1 MITVAWAAVR
11 RRRLQS
17 VVIATVVLLT
27 SATTVLALGLLVASS
42 APFESAFARLHG
54 AHAMASF
61 DPSITSTTDLAATGR
76 RPGVTAAAGPFGAV
90 EAQVVGARGRR
101 LPVGLV
107 VGRSDAG
114 GSVDRLHIDEGTW
127 LTGTGQI
134 VLSREFV
141 RTGDTAWTIG
151 STVTV
156 DGSSVTIVGIAESVT
171 GSAGAWVW
179 PDQLSAPTSLQM
191 LYRFA
196 SAGTDDDIRSGLASA
211 TGALPAGALT
221 GSTSYLA
228 VKLRANEALKPM
240 VPFVVAFAVLGLVM
254 SALIVVNV
262 VAGAV
267 VAGYRSIGVQKT
279 LGFSPA
285 QVVTGYAVQVL
296 AVGVPACV
304 VGVAAGTA
312 LAVPILAMTADAYS
326 VAGGTS
332 VPVWVPALVLLVV
345 PALVL
350 LSAVGPATR
359 AGRLPAVQ
367 AITVGRAPRAGHGFR
382 LRRALMRMRLPRPIG
397 LGLAAPL
404 ARPSRAAVTVV
415 AVLLGAATFVLAAG
429 LATSLTRVAEG
440 VNRTE
445 AAPVLVAMMGPDM
458 GGGPDADPASG
469 PKPGADRTPADPAAV
484 HAVIAA
490 QPGTAHIAGLSEA
503 SISLAGSTQPID
515 VRAYDADASW
525 AGYPIIDGRWYRS
538 PSEVVASSRMLRLTG
553 VQVGDEITVSAAA
566 GQRRVTVVGE
576 VMLNGGDPTLVM
588 DAATLT
594 GIAGPVTPRQYEV
607 ALTPGTDPHR
617 YVSALSAAL
626 AGQSADPIVSA
637 DTQENEAITV
647 MLTLISILALLLG
660 SVAAL
665 GVFNTVVLNT
675 RERVHEIGV
684 LKSVGMTPWQVRT
697 MVVTSMVAVGL
708 VGGALAVPLGWGVHR
723 WIVPVMF
730 DAAGFGYAPEFIA
743 VYNPWE
749 LLALGATGIVLAVL
763 GALIPAGWAARTR
776 AATALR
782 AE

>member
-1 MITVAWAAVR
+1 
-11 RRRLQS
+11 
-17 VVIATVVLLT
+17 
-27 SATTVLALGLLVASS
+27 
-42 APFESAFARLHG
+42 
-54 AHAMASF
+54 
-61 DPSITSTTDLAATGR
+61 
-76 RPGVTAAAGPFGAV
+76 VTAAAGPFGAV
-90 EAQVVGARGRR
+90 ETEVVGDGGRR
-101 LPVGLV
+101 LPAGFI

-114 GSVDRLHIDEGTW
+114 GSVDRLNVDEGGW
-127 LTGTGQI
+127 LTGTGQV

-141 RTGDTAWTIG
+141 RTGDPVFRLG
-151 STVTV
+151 GTVTV
-156 DGSSVTIVGIAESVT
+156 DGAKLKIVGFAESVT
-171 GSAGAWVW
+171 ASAQAWVW
-179 PDQLSAPTSLQM
+179 PSQLSAPTSQQM

-196 SAGTDDDIRSGLASA
+196 AAATDDDIRSGLASA

-221 GSTSYLA
+221 GSSSYLA
-228 VKLRANEALKPM
+228 VKLRANEELKPM

-285 QVVTGYAVQVL
+285 QVVGGYAVQVL

-304 VGVAAGTA
+304 VGVAAGMG
-312 LAVPILAMTADAYS
+312 LAVPILAMTDDAYS
-326 VAGGTS
+326 VAGGTGL
-332 VPVWVPALVLLVV
+332 PVWVPALVLVGV
-345 PALVL
+345 PVLVL
-350 LSAVGPATR
+350 AAAVGPAVR

-367 AITVGRAPRAGHGFR
+367 AITVGRAPRSGRGFR
-382 LRRALMRMRLPRPIG
+382 LRRALMRMRLPRPVG
-397 LGLAAPL
+397 LGLASPF
-404 ARPSRAAVTVV
+404 ARPARAAVTVV
-415 AVLLGAATFVLAAG
+415 AVVLGAATFVLAAG

-445 AAPVLVAMMGPDM
+445 AAPVLVAMMTAGGP
-458 GGGPDADPASG
+458 GGGPAG
-469 PKPGADRTPADPAAV
+469 PPDRTPADPAAV
-484 HAVIAA
+484 RAVIAA

-503 SISLAGSTQPID
+503 TVSLVGSTQPIT
-515 VRAYDADASW
+515 VRAYDAEASW
-525 AGYPIIDGRWYRS
+525 TGYPIIDGRWYRG

-553 VQVGDEITVSAAA
+553 VRVGDEITIGSAT
-566 GQRRVTVVGE
+566 GTDRRRVTVVGE

-588 DAATLT
+588 DTATLT
-594 GIAGPVTPRQYEV
+594 AVAGPVPPRQYEV
-607 ALTPGTDPHR
+607 ALTSGTDPHR
-617 YVSALSAAL
+617 YVSALSTAL
-626 AGQSADPIVSA
+626 TGQSADPIVSA

-647 MLTLISILALLLG
+647 MLTLISVLSLLLG

-684 LKSVGMTPWQVRT
+684 LKSVGMTPRQVRT

-708 VGGALAVPLGWGVHR
+708 IGGALAVPLGWGVHR

-743 VYNPWE
+743 VYGPWE
-749 LLALGATGIVLAVL
+749 LVLLGATGVVLAML
-763 GALIPAGWAARTR
+763 GALVPAGWAARTR